1 MRNLKRL
8 VVLITLLLLAA
19 QPAVA
24 QYYSFSVP
32 KMRVEAFIQPNGSV
46 RFRYAITFRN
56 NLYASA
62 IDIVDIGTPNGDYD
76 LSNWS
81 GDRDGVPIRRVA
93 TSSYIDTGVEVHL
106 ANPIESGE
114 TGTLNV
120 EFTMPPGLLYQ
131 DVTRDGYVSFQMTP
145 TWFDESVVDGRGQLQ
160 IAIHMLPGVSPDELL
175 FQDRAFSDR
184 ALFQDR
190 AVALW
195 TTDNWGADGAY
206 RVGVSFPDR
215 GLTGGV
221 RTFTVIDLTSMWLE
235 NNPGARFLLGLAS
248 LLMIGFAFLRF
259 SGGTGLVVAVA
270 LLGGTAFLLFVFP
283 LAALLLIPVALA
295 AVIWVELRRRRKAK
309 AYLPPIVQVEGGGI
323 KRGLTAPEAAVILEE
338 PLGKVLTL
346 VIFGLLK
353 KGVLNQVEASPLRV
367 ELNEAYRNADTTAR
381 RAAAQK
387 AGVVLHDY
395 ELPFLDVIAKSAT
408 GDVGKLYFN
417 AALRAVINSAVDRI
431 HGFDLSDTQAYYR
444 QIIKRALLDAQ
455 GLGDL
460 QAREQTLDKN
470 LEWVLLNNDLP
481 PTVFGGPSWTYR
493 PSWMRPPIIP
503 PTGSFGPRPTAG
515 LESSGPRP
523 SSAGGPTFGD
533 VAGGM
538 AGWAENTMGQLA
550 STILPS
556 AITPLGGRAGGTVD
570 LSGFDRVTSDVFEA
584 LARAAAESDS
594 GESGRS
600 GGGGGCACACAGCA
614 CACACAGGGR

>member
-1 MRNLKRL
+1 MLRL
-8 VVLITLLLLAA
+8 MVLITLVLLAA

-24 QYYSFSVP
+24 QNYSFSVP
-32 KMRVEAFIQPNGSV
+32 QMRVEAFIQPDGSV
-46 RFRYAITFRN
+46 RFRYAITFEN
-56 NLYASA
+56 NAFASA

-76 LSNWS
+76 LDNWS

-106 ANPIESGE
+106 ANPIDGGE

-120 EFTMPPGLLYQ
+120 EFSMPPGLLYQ

-145 TWFDESVVDGRGQLQ
+145 TWFDESVVNGRGQLQ
-160 IAIHMLPGVSPDELL
+160 IAIHMLPGISPEELL

-190 AVALW
+190 AVAVW

-235 NNPGARFLLGLAS
+235 NNPGVRFLLGLAS
-248 LLMIGFAFLRF
+248 FLMIGFAFLRF

-295 AVIWVELRRRRKAK
+295 AVIWVELSRRRKSK

-353 KGVLNQVEASPLRV
+353 KGALNQVEAAPLRV
-367 ELNEAYRNADTTAR
+367 ELNEAYRNTDTLAR
-381 RAAAQK
+381 REAAQK

-395 ELPFLDVIAKSAT
+395 ELPFLDVVAKSAT
-408 GDVGKLYFN
+408 GDVSKLDFH
-417 AALRAVINSAVDRI
+417 AALRAVINSAVERMR
-431 HGFDLSDTQAYYR
+431 GFDLSDTQAYYR

-460 QAREQTLDKN
+460 QVREQTLDKN
-470 LEWVLLNNDLP
+470 LEWVLLNKDLP

-493 PSWMRPPIIP
+493 PSWMRPPIILP
-503 PTGSFGPRPTAG
+503 SGSFSPRPTAG
-515 LESSGPRP
+515 SGSSGPRP

-538 AGWAENTMGQLA
+538 AGWAENTMGRLA
-550 STILPS
+550 GAILPG
-556 AITPLGGRAGGTVD
+556 AMTPPGGGAGGAVD
-570 LSGFDRVTSDVFEA
+570 LSGFDRVTGDIFEA
-584 LARAAAESDS
+584 LAKAAAEGNSS
-594 GESGRS
+594 GGGRS
-600 GGGGGCACACAGCA
+600 GGGGCACACAGCA